1 MSESTTVGTTKVAT
15 SGARQFQDVFA
26 SVIPFTVLLTEASIA
41 TGAAGLSS
49 GDITVPGA
57 ALGDFVLM
65 SPGADIVDGIV
76 AATVT
81 AADKV
86 TVTLANLSGSA
97 ITALSSGVTFS
108 GVVLKRGPVFDNP
121 SAF

>member
-1 MSESTTVGTTKVAT
+1 MSESTTVGTTKVAS
-15 SGARQFQDVFA
+15 SGARQFQDVFSA
-26 SVIPFTVLLTEASIA
+26 VIPFTVTLTEASIA

-49 GDITVPGA
+49 GDITVTGA

-65 SPGADIVDGIV
+65 TPEADIVDGIV

-81 AADKV
+81 AANTV

-97 ITALSSGVTFS
+97 ITALSGGVVFN
-108 GVVLKRGPVFDNP
+108 GVVLKTGPVFDNP